1 MKYQATPKGVCSAK
15 LEFELDGNVI
25 HNVKFLGGCNGNL
38 QAVSR
43 LVEGL
48 TVDQIKSKLLGIRC
62 GFKDT
67 SCSDQLA
74 CAILAAAEKEGQ
86 K

>member
-1 MKYQATPKGVCSAK
+1 MRHTYKTKGTCSREISFD
-15 LEFELDGNVI
+15 LEGNI
-25 HNVKFLGGCNGNL
+25 IKNVQFLGGCNGNL
-38 QAVSR
+38 KAISS

-48 TVDQIKSKLLGIRC
+48 TVDEIEARVKGIKC

-74 CAILAAAEKEGQ
+74 KAVRIAYTEENNN
-86 K
+86 